1 MDVSKTILHG
11 LALGI
16 CAGLANSPAHASCGS
31 AFCSINTAWDV
42 QGVAAQP
49 GTSLDL
55 RYEFIKQDQLRA
67 GSGKTSVD
75 AGEATEIRS
84 INRNLVAS
92 LDYATASGWGVTAS
106 LPLVARSHDHVIN
119 DTQEAEAW
127 NFTELGDMRVV
138 GHYRFPVAAFQA
150 SSYGIDFGAKLPTGR
165 TDIANADNSVAE
177 RALQPGSGSTDLIVG
192 GFYRRTLADSASGWF
207 AQGTWQHAVA
217 TYDGFEPGDQVA
229 LNTGMHHAISS
240 ALSVMLQLNMVHKEH
255 DAGANAEPELSGGS
269 VVSLSPGVSYAV
281 TPNSRLYGF
290 VQKPVYQ
297 YVRGTQLT
305 ADWTAVVGL
314 NHIF

>member
-1 MDVSKTILHG
+1 MQVSKTMLHG
-11 LALGI
+11 LALGM
-16 CAGLANSPAHASCGS
+16 CAGLATSPAQASCGS
-31 AFCSINTAWDV
+31 AFCSINTAWDA
-42 QGVAAQP
+42 QGIAAQP

-67 GSGKTSVD
+67 GSSKTSVD
-75 AGEATEIRS
+75 TGEATEIRT

-92 LDYATASGWGVTAS
+92 LDYAAASGWGVTAS
-106 LPLVARSHDHVIN
+106 LPLVARSHEHVVN

-138 GHYRFPVAAFQA
+138 GRYQFPVAAFQA
-150 SSYGIDFGAKLPTGR
+150 SSYGISFGAKLPTGR
-165 TDIANADNSVAE
+165 TDVANADNTVAE

-192 GFYRRTLADSASGWF
+192 GFYRHALAASATGWF

-217 TYDGFEPGDQVA
+217 SHDGFEPGDQVA
-229 LNTGMHHAISS
+229 LNAGMHHALSS

-255 DAGANAEPELSGGS
+255 DAGVNAEPELSGGS
-269 VVSLSPGVSYAV
+269 FVSLSPGVSYAV

-290 VQKPVYQ
+290 VQTPVYQ
-297 YVRGTQLT
+297 HVRGTQLT
-305 ADWTAVVGL
+305 ADWTAVLGF

>member
-1 MDVSKTILHG
+1 MHTSKTILHG

-42 QGVAAQP
+42 QGVAAPP
-49 GTSLDL
+49 GASLDL

-67 GSGKTSVD
+67 GSGRTFVD
-75 AGEATEIRS
+75 TGEATEIRS
-84 INRNLVAS
+84 INRNLVAG
-92 LDYATASGWGVTAS
+92 LDYSTASGWGVAAS
-106 LPLVARSHDHVIN
+106 LPLVARSHDHVVN
-119 DTQEAEAW
+119 DTGEAEAW

-138 GHYRFPVAAFQA
+138 GRYQFPVAAFQT
-150 SSYGIDFGAKLPTGR
+150 SSYGINFGAKLPTGR
-165 TDIANADNSVAE
+165 TNIANADNAVAE

-192 GFYRRTLADSASGWF
+192 GFYRRTLAGSASGWF

-217 TYDGFEPGDQVA
+217 TDDGFEPGDQVS
-229 LNTGMHHAISS
+229 LNAGMHHAISS
-240 ALSVMLQLNMVHKEH
+240 AFSVMLQLNMVHKEH

-269 VVSLSPGVSYAV
+269 FVSLSPGVSYAV